1 MRKFARLSLATLV
14 AATIATGAPVPALA
28 GGSYYKGV
36 SPTPV
41 NEGHQSEK
49 YNPPGKTVNRPP
61 PRNGSYYKGIM
72 LK

>member
-14 AATIATGAPVPALA
+14 AVTIATGASVPALA

-61 PRNGSYYKGIM
+61 PRNGSYYKGITR
-72 LK
+72 K